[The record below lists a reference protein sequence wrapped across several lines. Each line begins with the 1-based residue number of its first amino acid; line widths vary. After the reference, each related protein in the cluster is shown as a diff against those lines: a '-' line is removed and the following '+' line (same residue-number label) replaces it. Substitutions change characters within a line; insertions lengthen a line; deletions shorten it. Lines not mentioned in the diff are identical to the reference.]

1 MNIDRALNGLLR
13 LVIAAAV
20 VGAGAL
26 AVIAVLD
33 RLALDQRAAE
43 RRALLQRNAELNVSA
58 VAPGSMLSCLNG
70 GAGEAIENACEKSV
84 FADPQ
89 SAASAVAYTAARLSL
104 LADVQAFAKGRD
116 SDILDVFAPM
126 RRALE
131 LDRYG
136 LAAHVLT
143 IRDGC
148 TAEHCAAFAWLRET
162 AVLKA
167 NLQGQAF
174 NTYVSR
180 YSVAWNKPDAEKQTP
195 VASAPAV
202 GPAPIANLPGQSV
215 PSGQPVSA
223 KYDFPSAASIPP
235 VSIMN
240 AEPPLPKAATDAQ
253 AAAQAAQ
260 PKAEVDAAMPVP
272 PKRPQAQA
280 APPPAR

>member
-1 MNIDRALNGLLR
+1 MNFDGVLNGLLK
-13 LVIAAAV
+13 LALTVAVIAAV
-20 VGAGAL
+20 TL
-26 AVIAVLD
+26 AVMIVF
-33 RLALDQRAAE
+33 DQRSAE
-43 RRALLQRNAELNVSA
+43 RRALIQRNTELNVSA
-58 VAPGSMLSCLNG
+58 VAPGSVLACLDG

-89 SAASAVAYTAARLSL
+89 NVASAVSYMASRLTL
-104 LADVQAFAKGRD
+104 LADAHAYSLRGD
-116 SDILDVFAPM
+116 SGIMDVFATS

-136 LAAHVLT
+136 LAAHVLAT
-143 IRDGC
+143 RDGC
-148 TAEHCAAFAWLRET
+148 TAEHCAAFAWLRDT

-167 NLQGQAF
+167 NLQTQAF
-174 NTYVSR
+174 NVYVAR
-180 YSVAWNKPDAEKQTP
+180 YAAAWNKTEPDKQTP
-195 VASAPAV
+195 VASAPAAT
-202 GPAPIANLPGQSV
+202 PAPIASLPGQSV

-253 AAAQAAQ
+253 AAQ
-260 PKAEVDAAMPVP
+260 PKAEPDAAVPVP

-280 APPPAR
+280 PPTPAR

>member
-13 LVIAAAV
+13 LAIVAAV
-20 VGAGAL
+20 FGAGAL
-26 AVIAVLD
+26 AVITVLD
-33 RLALDQRAAE
+33 RMALDQRAAE
-43 RRALLQRNAELNVSA
+43 RRALLQRSAELNASA

-104 LADVQAFAKGRD
+104 IADVSAFAQGRD
-116 SDILDVFAPM
+116 ADILEVFAPM

-148 TAEHCAAFAWLRET
+148 TAERCPAFAWLRET
-162 AVLKA
+162 AVLRA
-167 NLQGQAF
+167 NLQGQSF

-180 YSVAWNKPDAEKQTP
+180 YSVAWNKPDAENQAP
-195 VASAPAV
+195 VASVPAV
-202 GPAPIANLPGQSV
+202 GPAPIASLPGQSV
-215 PSGQPVSA
+215 PTGQPVSA

-253 AAAQAAQ
+253 AAQ
-260 PKAEVDAAMPVP
+260 PKAEGDTAVPVP

>member
-1 MNIDRALNGLLR
+1 MNVDRALNGFLR
-13 LVIAAAV
+13 LAIAAVV
-20 VGAGAL
+20 VGAGTL
-26 AVIAVLD
+26 AVITVLD
-33 RLALDQRAAE
+33 RMALDQRAAE
-43 RRALLQRNAELNVSA
+43 RRALLQRNAELNASA

-70 GAGEAIENACEKSV
+70 GAGEAIENACERSV

-104 LADVQAFAKGRD
+104 MADVQAFAHGHRD
-116 SDILDVFAPM
+116 TDILDVFAPM

-148 TAEHCAAFAWLRET
+148 NAERCVAFDWLRET

-180 YSVAWNKPDAEKQTP
+180 YSAAWNKPDAEKQTP

-202 GPAPIANLPGQSV
+202 GPAPIASLPGQSV
-215 PSGQPVSA
+215 PSGQPVST

-253 AAAQAAQ
+253 AAQ
-260 PKAEVDAAMPVP
+260 PKAEGDTAVPVP